1 MQIALAL
8 VLTIVS
14 ACGLNLG
21 YLLQH
26 DVAAR
31 LPPLSLRRPVASLR
45 SLLREPRWLLG
56 FGVQAV
62 GFVLYVIALALAPLS
77 LVQATAAG
85 GIGILA
91 VMVSRITHVPLT
103 RHEEIGA
110 VVSVV
115 GLALLGISLLS
126 SHGEGSGATYTWVGI
141 WLGASAGGAALC
153 VLPLARAIGKGAAWG
168 IASGILFAAGD
179 VATKM
184 AVSGGLGNAVFLV
197 CLIAFYA
204 AGSAVLQAAFQ
215 HGGALTTAGL
225 STLMTNALPIAAGMV
240 LFHEPLPSGW
250 IGAVRIAA
258 FAAVV
263 AGAVLLGAH
272 GKETESR
279 LASSE
284 EAGQAS
290 GATSR
295 PAPAAHGSQ
304 TRPSGRE

>member
-21 YLLQH
+21 YLFQH
-26 DVAAR
+26 DVAAS
-31 LPPLSLRRPVASLR
+31 LPPLSLRRPIASLR
-45 SLLREPRWLLG
+45 SLLREPRWLIG
-56 FGVQAV
+56 FGVQAG
-62 GFVLYVIALALAPLS
+62 GFVLYVVALALAPLS

-91 VMVSRITHVPLT
+91 LMVSRITRVPLT
-103 RHEEIGA
+103 RYERVGA

-115 GLALLGISLLS
+115 GLALLGVSLLS
-126 SHGEGSGATYTWVGI
+126 SHSEGSGATYAWVGI
-141 WLGASAGGAALC
+141 WLGASAGGAVLC
-153 VLPLARAIGKGAAWG
+153 VLLLARAIGKGPAWG

-179 VATKM
+179 VSTKM
-184 AVSGGLGNAVFLV
+184 AVSGGVENAAFLV
-197 CLIAFYA
+197 CLIVFYA

-240 LFHEPLPSGW
+240 LFHELLPSGW
-250 IGAVRIAA
+250 IGAVRVAA

-263 AGAVLLGAH
+263 AGAVLLAAH
-272 GKETESR
+272 GKETEPR
-279 LASSE
+279 PREQELPDLE
-284 EAGQAS
+284 PIAG
-290 GATSR
+290 
-295 PAPAAHGSQ
+295 
-304 TRPSGRE
+304 

>member
-14 ACGLNLG
+14 TCALDLG

-26 DVAAR
+26 QAASS
-31 LPPLSLRRPVASLR
+31 LPPLSLRRPIASLR
-45 SLLREPRWLLG
+45 SLLSERRWLLG
-56 FGVQAV
+56 FGVQAG

-103 RHEEIGA
+103 KLERVGA
-110 VVSVV
+110 AVSVA

-126 SHGEGSGATYTWVGI
+126 THSEGSGATYAWVGV

-153 VLPLARAIGKGAAWG
+153 VTLLGRAIGRAPAWG

-184 AVSGGLGNAVFLV
+184 AVSGGVENAAFLV
-197 CLIAFYA
+197 CLIVFY
-204 AGSAVLQAAFQ
+204 GSGTAVLQAAFQ
-215 HGGALTTAGL
+215 KGGALTTAGL
-225 STLMTNALPIAAGMV
+225 STLLTNALPIAAGMV
-240 LFHEPLPSGW
+240 LFHEPFPAGW
-250 IGAVRIAA
+250 IGAVRGAA
-258 FAAVV
+258 FAAVI
-263 AGAVLLGAH
+263 AGAVLLAARR
-272 GKETESR
+272 KEAEP
-279 LASSE
+279 
-284 EAGQAS
+284 
-290 GATSR
+290 R
-295 PAPAAHGSQ
+295 PRSQ
-304 TRPSGRE
+304 TLPEFKPVPG